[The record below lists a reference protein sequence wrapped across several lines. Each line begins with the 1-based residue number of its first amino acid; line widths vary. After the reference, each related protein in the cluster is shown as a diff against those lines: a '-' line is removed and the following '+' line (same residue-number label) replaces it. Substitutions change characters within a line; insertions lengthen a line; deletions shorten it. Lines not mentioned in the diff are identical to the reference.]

1 MIAQVAAGG
10 AATRTC
16 DRAAAPGHRLVDLR
30 RYADPRGSLAVIESG
45 REIGFLTRRV
55 YFMYGAGAG
64 SARGA
69 HAHRQLEQLIVA
81 IQGSVDITLDN
92 GRGECTHRLDSPA
105 RALYLGP
112 MVWRDMRNFT
122 ADSLCFVLA
131 SELYDDADYIRDY
144 DEFVSEL
151 RG

>member
-1 MIAQVAAGG
+1 MTTQLAGAESCAPG
-10 AATRTC
+10 
-16 DRAAAPGHRLVDLR
+16 AAPGHRLIDLPR
-30 RYADPRGSLAVIESG
+30 FADPRGSLAVIECG
-45 REIGFLTRRV
+45 REVGFLPRRV

-69 HAHRQLEQLIVA
+69 HAHRLLEQLIVA
-81 IQGSVDITLDN
+81 VQGSFDITLDN
-92 GRGECTHRLDSPA
+92 GRGVCTHRLDSPE

-112 MVWRDMRNFT
+112 MVWRDMTNFT

-131 SELYDDADYIRDY
+131 SERYDNADYIRDY
-144 DEFVSEL
+144 DEFKEL